1 MNSEE
6 SSDAAPKV
14 LYPPQ
19 SLQLTGEEEQEMVLY
34 AIQRMRFWRQE
45 MGWAT
50 GGLVGYEKNS
60 WLWKRNSYTRM
71 FESDFSHRAVPGS
84 LFAKVNLSL
93 GKIAMFIEQH
103 KSRIVDDML
112 AGEKFFGI
120 SPEGPEDAGEI
131 LEDVERVLQ
140 SAATSQDLLERCK
153 IAVKTALI
161 RGECVPKIVRKI
173 SRTRVQQKV
182 RVLMGTDGAQRDSRG
197 ELITSVDRWQADPNN
212 PAVQYLVRDP
222 RVTLPAN
229 VRTAAMLSDAE
240 IELPAIIAQTV
251 GADFAFPHWADLVIP
266 PTATSID
273 AAELKAHLFSL
284 PYMDMVDTIPASI
297 RDTPAVLAY
306 LQAVQDSGQSEQ
318 GTEVQRAIKGRGEK
332 TDVQADADQKAYKER
347 TYAEIYFKYDV
358 RGNGRYEDM
367 ALCVDLDLNYPIY
380 YGPASQI
387 LTWTTRTH
395 PFGEP
400 TRIFPL
406 EDRWYGQGYF
416 EKYADKNLFVDK
428 CWCRLELE
436 LQRSGNLLIENRQ
449 ASLNAKAG
457 KPIQFRTMETIQ
469 TASGFRP
476 EDVVSVVT
484 VPAQTMEIETAL
496 QNMEQKMEME
506 VGLSNP
512 ADATQGSVG
521 ADTLGA
527 IQIMD
532 AQKSTSLRERQGE
545 LGKGMNAAI
554 VAFAE
559 AELHGALDLPRI
571 ANLLEAQTIQARA
584 LPQVVDAQAMPPPEM
599 QPTPPMPELEPM
611 PEPLTGLQRAQAI
624 QEWAKSNAKKLK
636 NVIRVYVSNASS
648 PTQRIQRSNEVLRIF
663 KDWLSLPPEVRG
675 NAWDTY
681 AGLLRDL
688 GEKNPEKLLGSRNAE
703 PVAPV
708 MAGADPGPSTSSL
721 A

>member
-1 MNSEE
+1 MISEE
-6 SSDAAPKV
+6 SPNSPPLV
-14 LYPPQ
+14 LYPPT
-19 SLQLTGEEEQEMVLY
+19 SLQLNCEEEKEMVNY
-34 AIQRMRFWRQE
+34 ATERMKFWRQE
-45 MGWAT
+45 MGWAA
-50 GGLVGYEKNS
+50 GGMVGYEKNS
-60 WLWKRNSYTRM
+60 WLWKRNTYTRM

-140 SAATSQDLLERCK
+140 SAAKSQDLLERCK
-153 IAVKTALI
+153 MAVKTALI
-161 RGECVPKIVRKI
+161 RGECVPKIVRKVD
-173 SRTRVQQKV
+173 RTRVQQKV
-182 RVLMGTDGAQRDSRG
+182 RVLMGPDGPQRDSRG
-197 ELITSVDRWQADPNN
+197 ELITSVDRWQPDPNN

-222 RVTLPAN
+222 RVTLPAE
-229 VRTAAMLSDAE
+229 VKTASLLSAQE

-273 AAELKAHLFSL
+273 AAELKAHLFNL
-284 PYMDMVDTIPASI
+284 PYMDMVDSIPASL

-306 LQAVQDSGQSEQ
+306 LKAVQDAGQSTE

-332 TDVQADADQKAYKER
+332 TDVQADVHERAYKER

-358 RGNGRYEDM
+358 RGNGRYENM
-367 ALCVDLDLNYPIY
+367 ALCVDLDLLYPIY

-406 EDRWYGQGYF
+406 EDRWYGQGYY
-416 EKYADKNLFVDK
+416 EKYQDKGGFVDK

-469 TASGFRP
+469 TAAGFRP

-484 VPAQTMEIETAL
+484 VVPQTEQIEMAL
-496 QNMEQKMEME
+496 QTMEQKMEME

-512 ADATQGSVG
+512 ADAARGSAA

-532 AQKSTSLRERQGE
+532 AQKSVALREREGE

-554 VAFAE
+554 VSFAE

-571 ANLLEAQTIQARA
+571 AALLEAQTTQANA
-584 LPQVVDAQAMPPPEM
+584 LPQVMEASSMPPPQM
-599 QPTPPMPELEPM
+599 QPAEAIPMEPEAAPQA
-611 PEPLTGLQRAQAI
+611 TGLQRAQAI
-624 QEWAKSNAKKLK
+624 QQWASRNAKRLK
-636 NVIRVYVSNASS
+636 NVIRVFVSNSSS
-648 PTQRIQRSNEVLRIF
+648 PTQRIQRSNEVIRIF
-663 KDWLSLPPEVRG
+663 KDWLGLPPEVRI

-688 GEKNPEKLLGSRNAE
+688 GEKNPEQLLGPRNAA

-708 MAGADPGPSTSSL
+708 VAGASPGASTS
-721 A
+721 AAA